1 MPPILK
7 QMLVKTFITA
17 LSLLFLTT
25 FTALS
30 QGAEELEIDG
40 LVLDRSI
47 SRFGHQFY
55 FEFSNLWRDLPSTA
69 GFNIEIKETVLPR
82 AGTQLT
88 LVMNNQIVYITYLGR
103 RLEPIDERVEH
114 ALYSVMDAM
123 ARSNLHKASPDMAKN
138 GW

>member
-1 MPPILK
+1 MN
-7 QMLVKTFITA
+7 VKYFLLLLSA
-17 LSLLFLTT
+17 LCFLT
-25 FTALS
+25 FSYSSKSSEHL
-30 QGAEELEIDG
+30 ELDG

-88 LVMNNQIVYITYLGR
+88 LVMNNQVVYITYLGR
-103 RLEPIDERVEH
+103 RLEPLNKRVEQ

>member
-1 MPPILK
+1 MPPIFK

-55 FEFSNLWRDLPSTA
+55 FEFSNFWRDLPSTA

>member
-1 MPPILK
+1 
-7 QMLVKTFITA
+7 MLVKTFITA

-25 FTALS
+25 FCTSA
-30 QGAEELEIDG
+30 QGTEELEIDG

-55 FEFSNLWRDLPSTA
+55 FQFSNLWRDLPSTA

-103 RLEPIDERVEH
+103 RLEPIDERVEL

>member
-1 MPPILK
+1 M
-7 QMLVKTFITA
+7 TA

>member
-1 MPPILK
+1 
-7 QMLVKTFITA
+7 MLVKTFITA

>member
-1 MPPILK
+1 
-7 QMLVKTFITA
+7 MLVKTCITA

>member
-1 MPPILK
+1 MPPTLTMRFKTLK
-7 QMLVKTFITA
+7 NLLSFALITMH
-17 LSLLFLTT
+17 SSSF
-25 FTALS
+25 
-30 QGAEELEIDG
+30 GATDELEIDG
-40 LVLDRSI
+40 LILDRSI

-55 FEFSNLWRDLPSTA
+55 FEFANYWRDLPSTT

-88 LVMNNQIVYITYLGR
+88 LIMNNQIVYITYLGR
-103 RLEPIDERVEH
+103 RLEPIDDRVEQ

>member
-1 MPPILK
+1 MTLK
-7 QMLVKTFITA
+7 SFLLL
-17 LSLLFLTT
+17 LSTLWFLT
-25 FTALS
+25 FSYNSKGSEHL
-30 QGAEELEIDG
+30 ELDG

-55 FEFSNLWRDLPSTA
+55 FEFSNLWRDLPTTA

-88 LVMNNQIVYITYLGR
+88 LLMNNQIVYITYLGR
-103 RLEPIDERVEH
+103 RLEPLNERVEQ

>member
-1 MPPILK
+1 MT
-7 QMLVKTFITA
+7 LVRTLITT

-25 FTALS
+25 FSHLS
-30 QGAEELEIDG
+30 QGADELEIDG

-55 FEFSNLWRDLPSTA
+55 FEFSNLWRDLSSTA

-82 AGTQLT
+82 AGTKLT

>member
-1 MPPILK
+1 MAVKIL
-7 QMLVKTFITA
+7 II
-17 LSLLFLTT
+17 LFSFLYFSTYSIQ
-25 FTALS
+25 LKS
-30 QGAEELEIDG
+30 AEELEIDG

-55 FEFSNLWRDLPSTA
+55 FQFSNLWRDLPSTA

-82 AGTQLT
+82 AGTQLA
-88 LVMNNQIVYITYLGR
+88 LVMNNQTIYITYLGR
-103 RLEPIDERVEH
+103 RLEPLDDRVEQ

-123 ARSNLHKASPDMAKN
+123 ARSNLHQASPDMAKN

>member
-1 MPPILK
+1 MPPIFK
-7 QMLVKTFITA
+7 QMLVKPFITA
-17 LSLLFLTT
+17 LSMLFLTT

-55 FEFSNLWRDLPSTA
+55 FEFSNFWRDLPSTA

-123 ARSNLHKASPDMAKN
+123 ARSNLHQASPDMAKN

>member
-1 MPPILK
+1 MT
-7 QMLVKTFITA
+7 LVRTLITA

-25 FTALS
+25 FSHLS
-30 QGAEELEIDG
+30 QGADELEIDG

-69 GFNIEIKETVLPR
+69 GFNIEIKETVFPR
-82 AGTQLT
+82 AGTKLT
-88 LVMNNQIVYITYLGR
+88 LVMNNQIVYVTYLGR

>member
-1 MPPILK
+1 MTLI
-7 QMLVKTFITA
+7 KTVIAT
-17 LSLLFLTT
+17 LSLLFLTI
-25 FTALS
+25 FSPLS
-30 QGAEELEIDG
+30 QSTEELEIDG

-82 AGTQLT
+82 AGTKLT
-88 LVMNNQIVYITYLGR
+88 LIMNNQIVYVGYLGR

>member
-1 MPPILK
+1 M
-7 QMLVKTFITA
+7 TSF
-17 LSLLFLTT
+17 SLLCVLTYSA
-25 FTALS
+25 FS
-30 QGAEELEIDG
+30 HGADELEIDG

-69 GFNIEIKETVLPR
+69 GFNVEIKETVLPR

-88 LVMNNQIVYITYLGR
+88 LMMNNQTVYVTYLGR
-103 RLEPIDERVEH
+103 RLEPISDRVEH
-114 ALYSVMDAM
+114 ALYGVMDAM